1 MKRRLL
7 TSLIVLGMISTTFYA
22 CRKDKQAIDDLDS
35 QTIAARDEAD
45 MESGSEQALSDI
57 NTVMDQSGFAKRGSA
72 KFGLCGGKVDTS
84 QKAAGK
90 IIITYNDSTVCR
102 NKKRSGSILLEITP
116 GQKWKDEGTTIKAT
130 FNAFKVTRISD
141 GKSIT
146 LNGTK
151 SITNVNG
158 GLLKDQIPGD
168 IILHRIRGNLNITFD
183 NGTIRTWTV
192 ARRETF
198 TLTGTVHQVKVEGD
212 TSLKEGT
219 MTYNDIVVFGTNRMG
234 KPFKAAITTPIIA
247 NSTCEFT
254 DPIQGVKVHKG
265 LERELTI
272 TFGVDAKGEP
282 VTNGCAYGFKVDWD
296 NARGQHKTVIAEYR

>member
-1 MKRRLL
+1 MKQRLL
-7 TSLIVLGMISTTFYA
+7 TGFIVLGMISSTFYGCKKEKHDA
-22 CRKDKQAIDDLDS
+22 DDLDS

-45 MESGSEQALSDI
+45 MQSGSEQALSDI
-57 NTVMDQSGFAKRGSA
+57 NTVMDQSGFAQRGA
-72 KFGLCGGKVDTS
+72 KVFGLCGGKVDTS
-84 QKAAGK
+84 QKAQGK
-90 IIITYNDSTVCR
+90 LSITYDDSTVCR

-116 GQKWKDEGTTIKAT
+116 GQKWRDEGATIRAT

-151 SITNVNG
+151 SITNVYG
-158 GLLKDQIPGD
+158 GLLKDQIAGD

-183 NGTIRTWTV
+183 NGTMRSWTV

-198 TLTGTVHQVKVEGD
+198 TLEGTVRQVKLEGD
-212 TSLKEGT
+212 TSLSEGGV
-219 MTYNDIVVFGTNRMG
+219 TYNNVVVFGTNRLG
-234 KPFKAAITTPIIA
+234 KAFKAAITTPIIA

-272 TFGVDAKGEP
+272 TFGVDSKGTP
-282 VTNGCAYGFKVDWD
+282 VTSGCAYGFKVDWD
-296 NARGQHKTVIAEYR
+296 NARGQHRTVIAEYR